1 MHWIYIKMLKCIYL
15 SVLQIGSIIDSGTF
29 TEEIFSNN
37 IFLISLVR
45 FLMTQCTLKGL
56 LTQSTKKKKKE

>member
-1 MHWIYIKMLKCIYL
+1 M
-15 SVLQIGSIIDSGTF
+15 DSGTF

-45 FLMTQCTLKGL
+45 FLMTQCFLKGL
-56 LTQSTKKKKKE
+56 LTQSTKKKGVST